1 MSNNIDHIFYI
12 NLASRLDKRE
22 NIERELHNFG
32 LIGERFDA
40 IYHKEGSIGCANSH
54 LEVLKLAKLRGY
66 KNVLILEDDF
76 MFLVS
81 KEDFEKELITFF
93 SSNLDFDV
101 CFLSYNVIQYAEIA
115 NSNVNRA
122 IDTQT
127 ASGYIVNAHYL
138 DKLITLYQESNLLLE
153 NTLIHWLYAN
163 DISWKKYQPTDNWFY
178 FKTRFGKQRPG
189 ISDNNGTYADY
200 GV

>member
-22 NIERELHNFG
+22 NIECELHNFG

-40 IYHKEGSIGCANSH
+40 IYHKEGIVGCAKSH
-54 LEVLKLAKLRGY
+54 LEVLKLAKARGY

-81 KEDFEKELITFF
+81 KEDFERELTTFF
-93 SSNLDFDV
+93 DSGLTFDV
-101 CFLSYNVIQYAEIA
+101 CFLSYNVLQSAEIA
-115 NSNVNRA
+115 NSIVNRA

-138 DKLITLYQESNLLLE
+138 DKLITLYEESNLLLE
-153 NTLIHWLYAN
+153 NTRMHWLYAN
-163 DISWKKYQPTDNWFY
+163 DISWKKYQLTDNWVY
-178 FKTRFGKQRPG
+178 FKTRIGKQRPG

-200 GV
+200 SI